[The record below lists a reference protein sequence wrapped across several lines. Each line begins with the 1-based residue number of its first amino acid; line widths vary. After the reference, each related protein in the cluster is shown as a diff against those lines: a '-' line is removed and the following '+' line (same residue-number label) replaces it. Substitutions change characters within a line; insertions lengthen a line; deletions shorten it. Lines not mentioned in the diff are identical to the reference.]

1 MQNQID
7 RIKAAENALN
17 RAEKA
22 VEELGRAWSAYTDAR
37 EDIALPERYLVS
49 DDRRIDLEADEAGQL
64 PASLSRGVLS
74 EDAIWNLPETHDV
87 LIDEIRRAL
96 GSVKN

>member
-22 VEELGRAWSAYTDAR
+22 VEGLGRAWSAYTDAR
-37 EDIALPERYLVS
+37 EDIALLERYLVS

-74 EDAIWNLPETHDV
+74 EDAIWNLLETHDV
-87 LIDEIRRAL
+87 LIDEIRHAL

>member
-17 RAEKA
+17 HAEKA
-22 VEELGRAWSAYTDAR
+22 VGELGRAWSAYTDAR

-49 DDRRIDLEADEAGQL
+49 VDRRIDLEADEAGQL